1 MLQNYEPEMLE
12 HSHRDEL
19 SRIFA
24 RGYLRLLKQSAQIEP
39 ETGSISLA
47 VPEETVLS
55 VTSGVNNDSYL
66 GGADEH

>member
-1 MLQNYEPEMLE
+1 MLNSADD
-12 HSHRDEL
+12 HDRRREL
-19 SRIFA
+19 ARIFA
-24 RGYLRLLKQSAQIEP
+24 KGYLRLLKQSAQIEP

-66 GGADEH
+66 GGENEH

>member
-1 MLQNYEPEMLE
+1 MTDQPNLT
-12 HSHRDEL
+12 EL

-39 ETGSISLA
+39 GTGSMSLA
-47 VPEETVLS
+47 VSEETVLS